1 MRDANQS
8 RGFGLTKIV
17 GLVFAGLFG
26 LFLLITVFKSYTVV
40 EGGFVGVKK
49 RLGNVSNQELEQGF
63 HFILPWIESVTLIDT
78 RLVPIPIDAKAASK
92 DLQKVTT
99 QVTLA
104 HHLTGSMAAE
114 TFQKIGALKELDAA
128 VVGPGIQ
135 EAVKAVT
142 AQYTAEELITKRS
155 TVKLQIEEAIKAYLS
170 KSLTEA
176 GVPGAINVNSVAI
189 TDFQFSKEFD
199 ESIEA
204 KVKAEQEALKAENEK
219 KTKITQAEASAESIK
234 RAAEAEAYKVQKEAE
249 ARASAIKLEGEALRA
264 NPTVLQLRAIEKW
277 KGFVPTFQGS
287 GNGQIIPFVNV
298 GELQKHSA
306 QPEQDGNAG
315 K

>member
-1 MRDANQS
+1 MNES
-8 RGFGLTKIV
+8 KKIIGV
-17 GLVFAGLFG
+17 VAFCLLG
-26 LFLLITVFKSYTVV
+26 LFLLITAWNSFTIV

-49 RLGNVSNQELEQGF
+49 RLGNVSNEELEQGI
-63 HFILPWIESVTLIDT
+63 HFIIPFVDSVTKIDT

-114 TFQKIGALKELDAA
+114 TYQKIGALKELDAA

-142 AQYTAEELITKRS
+142 AQYTAEELITRRS
-155 TVKLQIEEAIKAYLS
+155 TVKLQIEEAIKSYLA
-170 KSLTEA
+170 KSLLEA

-219 KTKITQAEASAESIK
+219 KTKITQAEALAESIK
-234 RAAEAEAYKVQKEAE
+234 RAAEAEAYKTQKEAE
-249 ARASAIKLEGEALRA
+249 ARATAIKVEGEALRS
-264 NPTVLQLRAIEKW
+264 NPSVLQLRAIERW
-277 KGFVPTFQGS
+277 KGYVPTFQG
-287 GNGQIIPFVNV
+287 GNGQLIPFVNV
-298 GELQKHSA
+298 DQLQKHSA

>member
-1 MRDANQS
+1 MNDFS
-8 RGFGLTKIV
+8 TKKIIAIV
-17 GLVFAGLFG
+17 ASAVLG
-26 LFLLITVFKSYTVV
+26 LFLLVALFNSYTVI

-49 RLGNVSNQELEQGF
+49 RLGNVSNTELEQGF
-63 HFILPWIESVTLIDT
+63 HFMIPFVDSVTKIDT

-104 HHLTGSMAAE
+104 HHLTGAMAAE
-114 TFQKIGALKELDAA
+114 TYQKIGALKELDAA
-128 VVGPGIQ
+128 VVSPGIQ

-155 TVKLQIEEAIKAYLS
+155 TVKLQIEEAIKSYLA
-170 KSLTEA
+170 KALTEA

-219 KTKITQAEASAESIK
+219 KTKITQAEAAAESIK
-234 RAAEAEAYKVQKEAE
+234 RAADAEAYKTQKEAE
-249 ARASAIKLEGEALRA
+249 ARAGAIKVEGEALRA
-264 NPTVLQLRAIEKW
+264 NPAVLQLRAIEKW
-277 KGFVPTFQGS
+277 KGYVPTFQG

-298 GELQKHSA
+298 DQLQKHSA
-306 QPEQDGNAG
+306 QPEQEGNTG